1 METELTRKIKQ
12 GLSRFRLDMPT
23 VMRTPRYAEEVWT
36 PTGIV
41 DFIRFEDCRINL
53 QSKCKL
59 INYAE
64 YLEPVFA
71 AISPKF
77 TLGECKLAGHTF
89 PNEAC
94 KNCIFKDTKYD
105 VGRRVTCFEIKI
117 SKEDFKSPNGH
128 NFHGHHN
135 YYVMPHELA
144 HELLYDIPSHVGM
157 IEYFPDSNRFRVLKE
172 CVPQESPPELEL
184 TIMYNAFKKWVDKFD
199 DKYFRVVQESKFESH
214 PLGKPTRGET
224 LW

>member
-1 METELTRKIKQ
+1 METALTRKIKE
-12 GLSRFRLDMPT
+12 GLPRFRLDMPT

-41 DFIRFEDCRINL
+41 DFIRFEDCKINL
-53 QSKCKL
+53 QHKCKL
-59 INYAE
+59 IHYE
-64 YLEPVFA
+64 EFPKPVYA

-77 TLGECKLAGHTF
+77 SLGECKNAGSMF
-89 PNEAC
+89 PNEHC
-94 KNCIFKDTKYD
+94 KQCIFRDTTYD
-105 VGRRVTCFEIKI
+105 VGRRITCFEIKI

-144 HELLYDIPSHVGM
+144 EELKYEVPAHIGVIAYHEN
-157 IEYFPDSNRFRVLKE
+157 SNRFRVIKE
-172 CVPQESPPELEL
+172 CVPQEVYPEVEL
-184 TIMYNAFKKWVDKFD
+184 LLMYNAFKKWVDKFG
-199 DKYFRVVQESKFESH
+199 DKYFAVVQESKFESH